1 MNTADAA
8 QRLGVSPFQLREVGG
23 ILDRARLGGGGAGRP
38 IDWQDDDIA
47 QAALL
52 LAIAPALR
60 AIADLGEVG
69 DTATV
74 RVGEFELTVRRRLA
88 ENP

>member
-1 MNTADAA
+1 MNTVDAA
-8 QRLGVSPFQLREVGG
+8 ERLDVSPFQLREVGG
-23 ILDRARLGGGGAGRP
+23 IIDRARLGGGGPGRP
-38 IDWQDDDIA
+38 IDWQEDDIA

-60 AIADLGEVG
+60 AVADLDEAG

-74 RVGEFELTVRRRLA
+74 RVGEFELTVRRCA
-88 ENP
+88 I